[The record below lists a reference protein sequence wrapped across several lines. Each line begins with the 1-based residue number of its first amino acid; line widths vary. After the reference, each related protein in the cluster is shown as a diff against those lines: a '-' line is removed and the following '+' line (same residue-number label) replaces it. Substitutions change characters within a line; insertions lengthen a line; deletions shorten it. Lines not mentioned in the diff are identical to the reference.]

1 MNQIKGIYQAS
12 GNYLVLV
19 ALHVV
24 IGFVLF
30 RFEPLAKIYFTALM
44 VFFIWRITTAAPSK
58 KTQQVLIACA
68 YFAGAEVLFRMTKGG
83 LAYEASKYLVILFM
97 MMGMFFKGVSGK
109 SYPYFIYLIL
119 LVPAVIVASM
129 TLRYDANFRTN
140 VAFVLSGP
148 VCLGIAALFCY
159 NRKITQKQLLDV
171 IMYLSLPIIALTT
184 YLYFYNP
191 SIEAVL
197 SGTDSN
203 YQASGG
209 FGPNQVSTVL
219 GLGMFAMTVNYFLR
233 SPLMLIKILN
243 LVILGAMTYRAIV
256 TFSRGGVYAAII
268 VIAGFL
274 WILFMKSSFNK
285 KGHILISLGLLI
297 MVSFFTW
304 SVSSKNTYGL
314 IDKRYANQNASG
326 QEKSDI
332 TTGRVSLFMD
342 EVDGFLKSPFLGI
355 GASRVKDAR
364 IEERNAVIASHN
376 EIGRTLSEHG
386 FLGVVV
392 IVILIVKPLAY
403 RTTNRGNI
411 YFYAF
416 LFFWFATINH
426 SGMRIAA
433 PAFLYAMALLN
444 VTNENNSL
452 RRKQL
457 AK

>member
-1 MNQIKGIYQAS
+1 
-12 GNYLVLV
+12 
-19 ALHVV
+19 
-24 IGFVLF
+24 
-30 RFEPLAKIYFTALM
+30 
-44 VFFIWRITTAAPSK
+44 
-58 KTQQVLIACA
+58 
-68 YFAGAEVLFRMTKGG
+68 MTKGG
-83 LAYEASKYLVILFM
+83 LTYEASKYLVILFM
-97 MMGMFFKGVSGK
+97 MMGMFYKGVSGK

-119 LVPAVIVASM
+119 LVPAVIVASK
-129 TLRYDANFRTN
+129 TLRYDAVFRTN

-148 VCLGIAALFCY
+148 VCLGVAALFCY
-159 NRKITQKQLLDV
+159 DRKVTQKQVLDV
-171 IMYLSLPIIALTT
+171 IMYLSLPIISLTT

-219 GLGMFAMTVNYFLR
+219 GLGMFAMAVNYFLR
-233 SPLMLIKILN
+233 SPLMLIKIIN
-243 LVILGAMTYRAIV
+243 LVIMGAMTYRAIV

-274 WILFMKSSFNK
+274 WILFMKSSSNK
-285 KGHILISLGLLI
+285 KGQIIVSLGLLI
-297 MVSFFTW
+297 VVSFFTW
-304 SVSSKNTYGL
+304 SASSKNTFGL

-326 QEKSDI
+326 QEKTDI
-332 TTGRVSLFMD
+332 TTGRVALFLE

-355 GASRVKDAR
+355 GASRVKDSR

-386 FLGVVV
+386 FLGVVI
-392 IVILIVKPLAY
+392 IVILIVKPLAF

-433 PAFLYAMALLN
+433 PALLYAMALLN

-457 AK
+457 TK